1 MKKIFL
7 ILMIV
12 NALMLAQEL
21 TQNNLSGSLINDTK
35 IANQSILSTQK
46 VNQVKFSMDRKT
58 PILAA
63 LMSFAVPGAGEVY
76 TENYIKAGIFAAV
89 EVTAIVFALSYN
101 KKGDNQTDYFQ
112 NYANQNWSAYRYANW
127 TLHHAADINQE
138 LTDKINDYKVID
150 GQGNVNWSELNR
162 LEGDIGS
169 YYSHRLAPYG
179 EQQYYEM
186 IGKYSQFGVGWEE
199 FGDDPTKSYVYGDPL
214 VPQFHW
220 YSKERGKANDYY
232 TVAKWAVIA
241 VVSNHFISAFDAAW
255 SASKYN
261 HRINLNVSVNEE
273 QIGFYKE
280 YYPQLN
286 LKINF

>member
-7 ILMIV
+7 ILIMI
-12 NALMLAQEL
+12 NSFLFAQEL
-21 TQNNLSGSLINDTK
+21 SQNNLSGSLINDTK
-35 IANQSILSTQK
+35 F
-46 VNQVKFSMDRKT
+46 VNQKILNSTKAKQVNFSMDRKT
-58 PILAA
+58 PIVAA
-63 LMSFAVPGAGEVY
+63 LLSFAIPGAGEIY

-89 EVTAIVFALSYN
+89 EVAAVAFAISYN
-101 KKGDNQTDYFQ
+101 KKGDDKTDFFQ
-112 NYANQNWSAYRYANW
+112 NYANQHWSSYRYANW
-127 TLHHAADINQE
+127 TLHNADAINPNI
-138 LTDKINDYKVID
+138 DPSNYNVIEN
-150 GQGNVNWSELNR
+150 GNVNWSELNR

-186 IGKYSQFGVGWEE
+186 IGKYSQFNVGWEE
-199 FGDDPTKSYVYGDPL
+199 FGDDPNKSYVYGDPL

-220 YSKERGKANDYY
+220 YSLERGKANDYY

-241 VVSNHFISAFDAAW
+241 MVSNHFLSAFDAAW
-255 SASKYN
+255 SANRYN
-261 HRINLNVSVNEE
+261 KRINLNVSVQEE
-273 QIGFYKE
+273 QLGFSTE